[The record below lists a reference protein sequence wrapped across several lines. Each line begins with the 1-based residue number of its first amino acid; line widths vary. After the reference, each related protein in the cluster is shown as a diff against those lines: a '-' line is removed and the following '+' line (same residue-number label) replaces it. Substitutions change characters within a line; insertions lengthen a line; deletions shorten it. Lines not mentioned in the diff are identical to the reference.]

1 MGRLGD
7 RSEES
12 GRKEWPATDCSRDG
26 PKVQLR
32 YGTKLTL
39 DDYVRTQGWQKAR
52 LETCPICPP
61 GQCRPEPH
69 GRYMRKVPRVAWVA
83 RFLCPS
89 TGTTIGMLPDF
100 YASRMPGT
108 LPDLEE
114 AAARAEAAPS
124 VEAAA
129 DELRPGDV
137 EEAVTLPTAVR
148 WVRVRLVLVRA
159 TLTTVRG
166 LLPALFERCEVT
178 VRSFRERLGVQSV
191 LMVLREICE
200 RYLHVLPPP
209 LGLVPP
215 PASRRLRGKRLPQST
230 GPDPP
235 PVEA

>member
-1 MGRLGD
+1 MARHG
-7 RSEES
+7 
-12 GRKEWPATDCSRDG
+12 CSRDG

-32 YGTKLTL
+32 YRTELTL
-39 DDYVRTQGWQKAR
+39 DDYARTQAWQNAR
-52 LETCPICPP
+52 IEACPICPP
-61 GQCRPEPH
+61 GQCRPVPH
-69 GRYMRKVPRVAWVA
+69 GTYVRKVPRVALVA

-89 TGTTIGMLPDF
+89 TGATFGLLPDF

-129 DELRPGDV
+129 EQLRPGDI

-148 WVRVRLVLVRA
+148 WVRLRVAIVRA
-159 TLTTVRG
+159 TLATVRG
-166 LLPALFERCEVT
+166 LLPNLFERCAVT
-178 VRSFRERLGVQSV
+178 VRSFRERLGVGSA
-191 LMVLREICE
+191 LMALRAICE
-200 RYLHVLPPP
+200 RYLHRLPPP

-215 PASRRLRGKRLPQST
+215 PEGIRQRGKRLPQST

-235 PVEA
+235 PVEE